1 MPRFVSDNRAECKAA
16 GIKVAE
22 IMAPYAWFGKNPL
35 PFTKYL
41 VVAMRQ
47 IS

>member
-16 GIKVAE
+16 GNKVADH
-22 IMAPYAWFGKNPL
+22 APYAWFGKNPL